1 MQHSESMKAIAP
13 ALLAAQKATEFAK
26 KDATNPHFKNKY
38 ADLPAVIEAVKPAL
52 NAAGIVYIQTASPS
66 DDNRLHLTTMLMH
79 ESGEWIS
86 DTLVM
91 PLPKQDPQ
99 GYGSAMTYARR
110 YALAAITGVY
120 QDDDDGNAASG
131 AGDKKA
137 AVIKPTSGA
146 MDALGKA
153 AQTQA
158 RELASLI
165 QTNFNE
171 GNDWA
176 AFEEWEGMDA
186 DVDFRTAVWSQL
198 DSKVRAYIKKA
209 KASADQPTTQ
219 GA

>member
-131 AGDKKA
+131 AGDKKT
-137 AVIKPTSGA
+137 AVIKPTGGA
-146 MDALGKA
+146 MESLGKA
-153 AQTQA
+153 AQAQA
-158 RELASLI
+158 RDLASLI

-176 AFEEWEGMDA
+176 AFEEWDGMDA

>member
-131 AGDKKA
+131 AGNRPAQAQNDTAPVESQATEADAMVVAQMNAAATVPDLVKLMNSLGADQKRLVTQHFNQRMSELKKA
-137 AVIKPTSGA
+137 A
-146 MDALGKA
+146 
-153 AQTQA
+153 
-158 RELASLI
+158 
-165 QTNFNE
+165 
-171 GNDWA
+171 
-176 AFEEWEGMDA
+176 
-186 DVDFRTAVWSQL
+186 
-198 DSKVRAYIKKA
+198 
-209 KASADQPTTQ
+209 
-219 GA
+219 

>member
-26 KDATNPHFKNKY
+26 KDAMNPHFKNKY

-131 AGDKKA
+131 PATRPTQAQNDAPPVESQANEADAMVVAQMNATTTVPDLVKLMNGLPAEQKRLVTQHFNQRMSELKKA
-137 AVIKPTSGA
+137 A
-146 MDALGKA
+146 
-153 AQTQA
+153 
-158 RELASLI
+158 
-165 QTNFNE
+165 
-171 GNDWA
+171 
-176 AFEEWEGMDA
+176 
-186 DVDFRTAVWSQL
+186 
-198 DSKVRAYIKKA
+198 
-209 KASADQPTTQ
+209 
-219 GA
+219 

>member
-131 AGDKKA
+131 AGSRPTQAQNDAQPTEAQATEADAMIVAQMNAAATVPDLVKLMNGLPADQKRLVTQHFNQRMSELKKA
-137 AVIKPTSGA
+137 A
-146 MDALGKA
+146 
-153 AQTQA
+153 
-158 RELASLI
+158 
-165 QTNFNE
+165 
-171 GNDWA
+171 
-176 AFEEWEGMDA
+176 
-186 DVDFRTAVWSQL
+186 
-198 DSKVRAYIKKA
+198 
-209 KASADQPTTQ
+209 
-219 GA
+219 

>member
-66 DDNRLHLTTMLMH
+66 DDNRLHLATMLMH

-131 AGDKKA
+131 PATRSTQAQNDAAPDESQATEADAMIVAQMNAAATVPDLVKLMNGLAADQKRLVTQHFNQRMSELKKA
-137 AVIKPTSGA
+137 A
-146 MDALGKA
+146 
-153 AQTQA
+153 
-158 RELASLI
+158 
-165 QTNFNE
+165 
-171 GNDWA
+171 
-176 AFEEWEGMDA
+176 
-186 DVDFRTAVWSQL
+186 
-198 DSKVRAYIKKA
+198 
-209 KASADQPTTQ
+209 
-219 GA
+219 

>member
-131 AGDKKA
+131 AGNRPTHAQNDASPAESQATEADAMIVAQMNAAETVPDLVKLMNGLPADQKRLVTQHFNQRMSELKKA
-137 AVIKPTSGA
+137 A
-146 MDALGKA
+146 
-153 AQTQA
+153 
-158 RELASLI
+158 
-165 QTNFNE
+165 
-171 GNDWA
+171 
-176 AFEEWEGMDA
+176 
-186 DVDFRTAVWSQL
+186 
-198 DSKVRAYIKKA
+198 
-209 KASADQPTTQ
+209 
-219 GA
+219 